1 MAYKNT
7 LKDYLKFEKELEDE
21 KKIKKEF
28 SCEFPVKNSDSEK
41 EDNNKETKSEPE
53 IAESKKEDLSNSEDL
68 NPESIANYIQV
79 YYLDEDKIEKGKLV
93 NDLIA
98 FKAFKSSLEIMLGKI
113 GFFMNGLTIFIAIC
127 GSVLTVKFGDNS
139 QTDKMPCYF
148 YLGLGIL
155 GIAILYVLFL
165 LCKRNTI
172 TNNLNTVNNSI
183 YILEALKAE
192 MVEENKISDS
202 DESKECKGLN
212 ETSSDKPN
220 VNPRKGKDKDKSN
233 KRNKENK
240 SKDL

>member
-7 LKDYLKFEKELEDE
+7 LKDYLKFEKKLEDE
-21 KKIKKEF
+21 EKIKKEF
-28 SCEFPVKNSDSEK
+28 SFEFPVKNSDSEN

-53 IAESKKEDLSNSEDL
+53 IAESKKEDLSNSKDL
-68 NPESIANYIQV
+68 NHESIANYIQV

-148 YLGLGIL
+148 YFGLGIL
-155 GIAILYVLFL
+155 GIAIFYVLFL
-165 LCKRNTI
+165 LYERNTI
-172 TNNLNTVNNSI
+172 TNNLNSVNNSI

-192 MVEENKISDS
+192 MVEENKIPDA
-202 DESKECKGLN
+202 DESKDCKGLN

-220 VNPRKGKDKDKSN
+220 VNRRKGKDKKQ
-233 KRNKENK
+233 K
-240 SKDL
+240 